1 MFDHDLPGKRLAR
14 TGDTRH
20 AGSAFDD
27 IPLTTPNTLQTQSTV
42 FRIGRTGV
50 AHVEDESVGQDGPAG
65 YFDVGVTDARACH
78 RDHGRTFGRLQGQ
91 GLPGC
96 PVDAVAEGAV
106 ALIEID
112 RRHGCRRIVGH
123 IPVGRGVGRDGY
135 HGTRSVRH
143 RPRVPVAA
151 NMPHRI
157 VRREKNGGVIGREG
171 NGRSGGQRAGHRIE
185 LVGSGTGQVQ
195 SGELGH
201 AIDRVA
207 LQHLAESARAGDR
220 ENHQA
225 LVVPVRIADRVDRA
239 DLHGAQRRSGR
250 ADGRRHDRQN
260 GGWLDGE
267 GGDEVRRIAQG
278 WSDRRTGAVK
288 RVVRAPAVARRRH
301 LHAGEEHIG
310 APAIAGR
317 IIVSEEAPHRAV
329 GLGKKRSGIRIRAA
343 PHRRDARGVGIA
355 RDQRD
360 LDIERAGRDW
370 DVRRLTVD
378 LVGRGPPRQ
387 RKFEKNPAAAVG
399 QFETHVAGPINP
411 PVPPAQ
417 GESLPDLQGVA
428 QAAIG
433 PRQFL
438 VIGIHPP
445 PPAPVV
451 EEGPG
456 PVAVTGR
463 GVERPR
469 TEARAAVRA
478 IGPR

>member
-65 YFDVGVTDARACH
+65 YFDVGVTGARACH

-112 RRHGCRRIVGH
+112 RRHGSWRIVGH
-123 IPVGRGVGRDGY
+123 IAVGRGVGRDGY

-239 DLHGAQRRSGR
+239 DLHGAQRRAGR
-250 ADGRRHDRQN
+250 ADSRRHDRQ
-260 GGWLDGE
+260 GGGRLDGE

-278 WSDRRTGAVK
+278 WSDRRTGAEE
-288 RVVRAPAVARRRH
+288 RVIRRSPAGRRGH
-301 LHAGEEHIG
+301 LHAGDENIG
-310 APAIAGR
+310 STATARR
-317 IIVSEEAPHRAV
+317 IIVGNKAPHRAIALREQRPAV
-329 GLGKKRSGIRIRAA
+329 GVGRAA
-343 PHRRDARGVGIA
+343 DRRDARGVGIA
-355 RDQRD
+355 RHQRHFKVERTGRGRD
-360 LDIERAGRDW
+360 L
-370 DVRRLTVD
+370 RRLTVD

-387 RKFEKNPAAAVG
+387 RKFEKNPAVAVG
-399 QFETHVAGPINP
+399 QLEPHLPGPIDRTVLGP
-411 PVPPAQ
+411 R
-417 GESLPDLQGVA
+417 GEGLPHLQRIA
-428 QAAIG
+428 QAAVN
-433 PRQFL
+433 PRQLL
-438 VIGIHPP
+438 VVGIKTPT
-445 PPAPVV
+445 PAAGV
-451 EEGPG
+451 EESPG
-456 PVAVTGR
+456 P
-463 GVERPR
+463 
-469 TEARAAVRA
+469 AAVR
-478 IGPR
+478 GGGVE